1 MICALRH
8 QLDKRPQNVHVFAR
22 FLSEEILSILLDELK
37 TVFDAD
43 LEKLLA
49 LWRLGELRIECSLNY
64 IEDCFRFS
72 RHFQGRTI
80 EALHLRPRLQGLESS
95 IAVWGG
101 LLLWGLLGQTF
112 LFSFDTQQI
121 VPLLRLHSLIPLNLT
136 FNILETLQNLGRQF
150 ARIMP
155 ELHKISKRCPCSR
168 TIDVSLIIRL
178 LVHFLEYLFKPLPNN
193 SSYHRHK
200 LLPHLQLFS
209 RLEKL
214 SICSSDNLNLSFIF
228 HKLIRIKK
236 LVEVLQKLI
245 LHV

>member
-1 MICALRH
+1 MLLFLIKLLRLLDKPVFKVLNIDRFHILLHQSMICALRH

-95 IAVWGG
+95 IAV
-101 LLLWGLLGQTF
+101 
-112 LFSFDTQQI
+112 
-121 VPLLRLHSLIPLNLT
+121 
-136 FNILETLQNLGRQF
+136 
-150 ARIMP
+150 
-155 ELHKISKRCPCSR
+155 
-168 TIDVSLIIRL
+168 
-178 LVHFLEYLFKPLPNN
+178 
-193 SSYHRHK
+193 
-200 LLPHLQLFS
+200 
-209 RLEKL
+209 
-214 SICSSDNLNLSFIF
+214 
-228 HKLIRIKK
+228 
-236 LVEVLQKLI
+236 
-245 LHV
+245 